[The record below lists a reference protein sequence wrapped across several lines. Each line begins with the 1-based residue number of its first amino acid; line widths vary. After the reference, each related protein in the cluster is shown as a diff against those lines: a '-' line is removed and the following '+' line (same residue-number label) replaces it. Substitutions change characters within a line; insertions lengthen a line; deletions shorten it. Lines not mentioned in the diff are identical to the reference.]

1 MKRIVIVLLAVLGI
15 TFTLTGCDER
25 KCIDGHLV
33 TMVMPVFTGKVTVL
47 VPSTMY
53 ICDVYEGG

>member
-1 MKRIVIVLLAVLGI
+1 MKRIVAVLLIALGA

-25 KCIDGHLV
+25 KCIDGHII
-33 TMVMPVFTGKVTVL
+33 TSIMPVFNGKVTVL
-47 VPSTMY
+47 IPHTMY